1 MEGFP
6 SQMEGF
12 PSPAEGIPN
21 RILYKNHI
29 LFNALAANR
38 KGSATAAPTRSEL
51 LSLVMRMRPF

>member
-21 RILYKNHI
+21 RTLYKRHI
-29 LFNALAANR
+29 LFNELAANR
-38 KGSATAAPTRSEL
+38 KGNATAAPARREL
-51 LSLVMRMRPF
+51 LWLAMWMRPL